1 MICSYSGMLHVNGKN
16 ELHVHALTWM
26 NLTNKAEPKRQAS
39 EEYRHLASM
48 NVNFENR
55 QN

>member
-16 ELHVHALTWM
+16 KLHVQTLTWM
-26 NLTNKAEPKRQAS
+26 TLTNKAESKRQAS

-48 NVNFENR
+48 NVNFENW